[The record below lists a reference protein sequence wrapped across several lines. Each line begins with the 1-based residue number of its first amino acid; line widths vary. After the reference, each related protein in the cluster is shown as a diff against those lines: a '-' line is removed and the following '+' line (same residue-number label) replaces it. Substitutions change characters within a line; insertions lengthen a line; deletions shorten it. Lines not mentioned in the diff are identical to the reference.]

1 MKGEKYLNPGKIPSI
16 WCPGCGN
23 GIVLHA
29 ALATLE
35 EMDIKQEDVVFVSG
49 IGCSSRSS
57 TYTIF
62 DNIHTLH
69 GRAIPIA
76 TAIKLVQPGKKV
88 IVMTGDGDSMAIG
101 GNHIIH
107 AARRNMD
114 ITVIIFNNSIY
125 GMTGGQFSPL
135 TPYGKKA
142 TTSHLGNIEDTFDT
156 MKLLGG
162 AGATYLARI
171 GTYYYVQMMKYMKS
185 AFLHTGFSAIEV
197 ITQCPVYFGRL
208 NKFYTPYDMMMWQKE
223 NLLFK
228 TKADTL
234 STEEMDGK
242 MVIGEFVNEKKP
254 SFLEKRQALIE
265 RMMKK

>member
-1 MKGEKYLNPGKIPSI
+1 MKGEKYLKQDRIPSI

-29 ALATLE
+29 VLATLE
-35 EMDIKQEDVVFVSG
+35 DLAVKQEDVVFVSG

-88 IVMTGDGDSMAIG
+88 IVMTGDGDSTAIG

-114 ITVIIFNNSIY
+114 LSVIIFNNSIY

-135 TPYGKKA
+135 TPCGKKA
-142 TTSHLGNIEDTFDT
+142 TTSHLGNIEDNFDT
-156 MKLLGG
+156 MKLLEG

-171 GTYYYVQMMKYMKS
+171 GTYHFIQMMKYMKT
-185 AFLHTGFSAIEV
+185 AFTHSGFSAIEV
-197 ITQCPVYFGRL
+197 ITQCPIYFGRL
-208 NKFYTPYDMMMWQKE
+208 NQMPTPYSMMMWQKE
-223 NLLFK
+223 NLVY
-228 TKADTL
+228 KAQAEKMAEDEL
-234 STEEMDGK
+234 IGK
-242 MVIGEFVNEKKP
+242 MVIGEFVNKIKPSYLEKKQIQ
-254 SFLEKRQALIE
+254 LE
-265 RMMKK
+265 RMIQK

>member
-1 MKGEKYLNPGKIPSI
+1 MKGEKYLRQERIPTI

-23 GIVLHA
+23 GIVLHGV
-29 ALATLE
+29 LSVMEDLNY
-35 EMDIKQEDVVFVSG
+35 KQEDVVFVSG

-76 TAIKLVQPGKKV
+76 TAIKMVQPGKKV

-135 TPYGKKA
+135 TPNGKKA
-142 TTSHLGNIEDTFDT
+142 TTSHLGNIEETFDS
-156 MKLLGG
+156 MKLLEG

-171 GTYYYVQMMKYMKS
+171 GTYHYIQMMKYMKA
-185 AFLHTGFSAIEV
+185 AFLHSGFSAVEV
-197 ITQCPVYFGRL
+197 VTQCPIYYGRL
-208 NKFYTPYDMMMWQKE
+208 NQMPTPYHMMMAQKDTMV
-223 NLLFK
+223 FK
-228 TKADTL
+228 TQAEK
-234 STEEMDGK
+234 MDEHELIGK
-242 MVIGEFVNEKKP
+242 IQIGEFVNITKPSYLEKK
-254 SFLEKRQALIE
+254 QAQLE
-265 RMMKK
+265 RMMQR

>member
-1 MKGEKYLNPGKIPSI
+1 MKGEKFLNPGKIPSI

-29 ALATLE
+29 VLATLE
-35 EMDIKQEDVVFVSG
+35 DMNVKQEDVVFVSG

-57 TYTIF
+57 TYTVF

-114 ITVIIFNNSIY
+114 ISVIIFNNSIY

-135 TPYGKKA
+135 TPTGKKA
-142 TTSHLGNIEDTFDT
+142 TTSHLGNIENSFDA
-156 MKLLGG
+156 MKLLEG

-185 AFLHTGFSAIEV
+185 AFTHTGFSAIEV
-197 ITQCPVYFGRL
+197 VTQCPIYFGRL
-208 NKFYTPYDMMMWQKE
+208 NQFHTPYEMLVWQKD
-223 NLLFK
+223 NLIFK
-228 TKADTL
+228 TQAQNL
-234 STEEMDGK
+234 SKDELTDK
-242 MVIGEFVNEKKP
+242 MIIGEFVNENKP
-254 SFLEKRQALIE
+254 SYLEKKQAQQE
-265 RMMKK
+265 RIKK

>member
-1 MKGEKYLNPGKIPSI
+1 MKGEKFLNPNKIPSI

-35 EMDIKQEDVVFVSG
+35 DMNLKQEDVIFVSG

-76 TAIKLVQPGKKV
+76 TAIKLVKPGKKV

-114 ITVIIFNNSIY
+114 ISVIIFNNSIY

-135 TPYGKKA
+135 TPIGKKA

-156 MKLLGG
+156 MKLLEG
-162 AGATYLARI
+162 AGGTYLARI
-171 GTYYYVQMMKYMKS
+171 GTYYYVQMMKYMKA
-185 AFLHTGFSAIEV
+185 AFTHKGFSAIEV

-208 NKFYTPYDMMMWQKE
+208 NQFNTPYQMILWQKE
-223 NLLFK
+223 NLVFK
-228 TKADTL
+228 SQSEKMSAEEL
-234 STEEMDGK
+234 SGK
-242 MVIGEFVNEKKP
+242 LVIGEFVNSSKPSYLEKK
-254 SFLEKRQALIE
+254 QAQIE
-265 RMMKK
+265 RMRNE